1 MSLDDQKL
9 RAIYQGCDELKKPS
23 SGKGCPSPRKMIR
36 LLRSWS
42 SERETTKLVDHISHC
57 RSCAVEFRFLLEA
70 LRHEE
75 KLIDD
80 LGRWLSAKNSAKVQ
94 EGARQ
99 RSLKPGIDRRP
110 FFLRLSRSTAFLL
123 TGFVLVG
130 LLVAGLWIFRTPE
143 KYRAGTGS
151 AVELLFPVDKQIS
164 SSGLV
169 FRWKKTRNLEYYV
182 LELYDKAL
190 SPVWKSER
198 ISDNFAALPR
208 AVAEKLEINGSY
220 FWMITARSRG
230 GEDIT
235 SRLEEFTVK
244 K

>member
-1 MSLDDQKL
+1 MSFDDQKL
-9 RAIYQGCDELKKPS
+9 RAIYQGWEESKKPS

-36 LLRSWS
+36 LLRSRS
-42 SERETTKLVDHISHC
+42 SEREATKLVDHISHC
-57 RSCAVEFRFLLEA
+57 SSCAGEFRFLREA

-80 LGRWLSAKNSAKVQ
+80 LGRWLSSTNSAEVQ
-94 EGARQ
+94 GGARQ

-110 FFLRLSRSTAFLL
+110 FFLRFSQSTAFLL
-123 TGFVLVG
+123 IGFVFVG
-130 LLVAGLWIFRTPE
+130 LLVAGLWIFRAPE

-151 AVELLFPVDKQIS
+151 AVELLYPVDKEIS
-164 SSGLV
+164 TSGLV
-169 FRWKKTRNLEYYV
+169 FRWKKTRNLEYCV

-198 ISDNFAALPR
+198 ISDNFAVLPR

-220 FWMITARSRG
+220 FWMITARGTG
-230 GEDIT
+230 GEDNT
-235 SRLEEFTVK
+235 SRLEEFTIK

>member
-1 MSLDDQKL
+1 M
-9 RAIYQGCDELKKPS
+9 PS
-23 SGKGCPSPRKMIR
+23 SGKGCPSPKKMIR
-36 LLRSWS
+36 LLRSRS
-42 SERETTKLVDHISHC
+42 SEREATKLVDHISHC
-57 RSCAVEFRFLLEA
+57 RSCAGEFRFLLEA

-80 LGRWLSAKNSAKVQ
+80 LGQWLSSKNPAGVQ
-94 EGARQ
+94 EGERL
-99 RSLKPGIDRRP
+99 RRFDPGIDRRP
-110 FFLRLSRSTAFLL
+110 SFLRFSRSTAFLL

-130 LLVAGLWIFRTPE
+130 LLVAGLLIFRAPE

-151 AVELLFPVDKQIS
+151 AVELLNPVDEQIS
-164 SSGLV
+164 TSGLV
-169 FRWKKTRNLEYYV
+169 FRWKKTRNSEYYV
-182 LELYDKAL
+182 LELFDKAL

-198 ISDNFAALPR
+198 ISDNYAVLPR

-220 FWMITARSRG
+220 FWMITARRTD